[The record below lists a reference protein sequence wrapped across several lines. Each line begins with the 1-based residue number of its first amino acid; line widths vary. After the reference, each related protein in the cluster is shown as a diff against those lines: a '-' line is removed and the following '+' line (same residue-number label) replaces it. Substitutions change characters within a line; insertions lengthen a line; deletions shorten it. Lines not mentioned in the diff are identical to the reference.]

1 MIDIDTIY
9 TTLDTAFSSDNVL
22 DILMEFE
29 RTLDNLDIYVF
40 KNWIKGEI
48 VEGPDIQRYWI
59 TVTLMYPYKM
69 MPDPAGAE
77 RLLDHGC
84 KVWYGEDT
92 LKYVAKIKG
101 QESYETAADGELKTK
116 VLETKVWTV
125 KITMPR
131 HFVDEMSTDKVDTSS
146 GKIDME
152 DVSNAYDDNLNDEEA
167 AKGNAN
173 EENDEEQ
180 QSQEPTK

>member
-9 TTLDTAFSSDNVL
+9 TTLDSAFSSDNVL

-40 KNWIKGEI
+40 RNWIKGEI
-48 VEGPDIQRYWI
+48 VEGPQIDRYWI
-59 TVTLMYPYKM
+59 TVSLMYPYKM

-77 RLLDHGC
+77 RLVDHGC
-84 KVWYGEDT
+84 KVWYGKEV
-92 LKYVAKIKG
+92 LKYVGKIKG
-101 QESYETAADGELKTK
+101 DEDYEVDENGKLKAKLLESP
-116 VLETKVWTV
+116 VWLV

-131 HFVDEMSTDKVDTSS
+131 HFVDEMQTDKVDTDS
-146 GKIDME
+146 GKVDME
-152 DVSNAYDDNLNDEEA
+152 DVSNAYDENLNDDEA

-173 EENDEEQ
+173 EENTEQ
-180 QSQEPTK
+180 QPE

>member
-29 RTLDNLDIYVF
+29 RTLDNLDLYVF
-40 KNWIKGEI
+40 DNWLKGEI
-48 VEGPDIQRYWI
+48 VDGPQIDRYWI

-77 RLLDHGC
+77 RLIDHGC
-84 KVWYGEDT
+84 KVWYGKEI
-92 LKYVAKIKG
+92 LKYVGKIKG
-101 QESYETAADGELKTK
+101 DDDYEVDEHGRLKAK
-116 VLETKVWTV
+116 ILEAPVWVV

-131 HFVDEMSTDKVDTSS
+131 HFVDEMQTDKVDTSS
-146 GKIDME
+146 GKVDME
-152 DVSNAYDDNLNDEEA
+152 DVSNAYDENLNDDEA

-173 EENDEEQ
+173 DENKE
-180 QSQEPTK
+180 

>member
-9 TTLDTAFSSDNVL
+9 TTLDSAFSSDNVL

-48 VEGPDIQRYWI
+48 VEGPQIDRYWI
-59 TVTLMYPYKM
+59 TVSLMYPYKM

-77 RLLDHGC
+77 RLVDHGC
-84 KVWYGEDT
+84 KVWYGKEV
-92 LKYVAKIKG
+92 LKYVAKIQGEDDYEVDENG
-101 QESYETAADGELKTK
+101 QLKAK
-116 VLETKVWTV
+116 VLKSPVWVV

-131 HFVDEMSTDKVDTSS
+131 HFVDEMQTDKVDTDS
-146 GKIDME
+146 GKVDME
-152 DVSNAYDDNLNDEEA
+152 DVSNAYDENLNDEEA

-173 EENDEEQ
+173 DENAEE
-180 QSQEPTK
+180 

>member
-9 TTLDTAFSSDNVL
+9 TTLDSAFSSDNVL

-48 VEGPDIQRYWI
+48 VEGPEIERYWI

-77 RLLDHGC
+77 RLVDHGC
-84 KVWYGEDT
+84 KVWYGKEM
-92 LKYVAKIKG
+92 LKYVAKIQGDRDYEVDDNG
-101 QESYETAADGELKTK
+101 QLKAK
-116 VLETKVWTV
+116 VLESPVWVV

-131 HFVDEMSTDKVDTSS
+131 HFVDEMQTNKVDSDS

-152 DVSNAYDDNLNDEEA
+152 DVSNAYDESLNDEEA

-173 EENDEEQ
+173 DENAEQ
-180 QSQEPTK
+180 